1 MAKAKSTPTKQ
12 IHQLVDYLNM
22 RRETMLNQWRTHC
35 LEDQS
40 LNSKTSFSR
49 EEFNDQAPVILNILH
64 QRLRGEQ
71 AESNPFERAGEHGL
85 HRWQRGYS
93 LPELL
98 AELEHL
104 YWVVLDE
111 VRTFQQAHNQ
121 LSMDSLGEV
130 HRQVF
135 RISVET
141 SRGSVLYY
149 DQLRQTNAA
158 QQANTLQESLNTLQQ
173 LSQRQGEHLRDSS
186 HDLRSGFGVLM
197 GAASLLELPHTAAE
211 RTQYVAMLN
220 RNLAA
225 IRAMLFQLTD
235 YARIEAG
242 QEQVEINGFD
252 AATLIRESIALAQPL
267 VQEGEVV
274 LQGEGPDKLPVRGDA
289 VKVQRILQNLLY
301 NALKYTQSGSV
312 YVSWT
317 QENDTRWIL
326 SVQDSGPGFAPNSPT
341 GLLAEQL
348 RPLSQ
353 PSSTHQAGGTA
364 EYPLQEPPTTEVL
377 KTPFASHHKE
387 SEGLGLFIVKKLC
400 ELLRAS
406 MDIESALGKGTL
418 IRIRF
423 LSDQALGT
431 NTDQA

>member
-1 MAKAKSTPTKQ
+1 MAKAKLTLQKPN
-12 IHQLVDYLNM
+12 HLLVDYLEM
-22 RRETMLNQWRTHC
+22 RRETILNKWRTRC
-35 LEDQS
+35 LEDQT
-40 LNSKTSFSR
+40 LNTKTSFSR
-49 EEFNDQAPVILNILH
+49 EEFNDQAPAMLNILN
-64 QRLRGEQ
+64 QRLRQEKE
-71 AESNPFERAGEHGL
+71 ESSPFDLAGEHGL

-104 YWVVLDE
+104 YWIVLDE
-111 VRTFQQAHNQ
+111 VRTFQQVHSQ
-121 LSMDSLGEV
+121 FSMDSLGEA

-135 RISVET
+135 KISVET

-158 QQANTLQESLNTLQQ
+158 EQANTLQESLNTLQQ
-173 LSQRQGEHLRDSS
+173 LNQQQGKHLRDSS
-186 HDLRSGFGVLM
+186 HDLRSSFGVLM
-197 GAASLLELPHTAAE
+197 GAASLLELPNTAAE
-211 RTQYVAMLN
+211 REQYVAMLN
-220 RNLAA
+220 RNLVS
-225 IRAMLFQLTD
+225 IRAMLLQLTD

-242 QEQVEINGFD
+242 QEKVDSEDFD
-252 AATLIRESIALAQPL
+252 AATLIREYVTLAQPL
-267 VQEGEVV
+267 VQDRELV
-274 LQGEGPDKLPVRGDA
+274 LQAEGPDKLPVRGDA

-317 QENDTRWIL
+317 QENETRWIL

-348 RPLSQ
+348 KPLSQ
-353 PSSTHQAGGTA
+353 PSSTHQAGGPA

-377 KTPFASHHKE
+377 KEPFARHQKE
-387 SEGLGLFIVKKLC
+387 SEGLGLFIVKRLC

-406 MDIESALGKGTL
+406 MDIESTLGKGTL

-423 LSDQALGT
+423 LSD
-431 NTDQA
+431 